1 MGMPME
7 WLYWPSS
14 LGLVIILSHYLCA
27 VWSSAARLTLG
38 NLMQTHMSLCTCEYV
53 HCFVKLNMFQGKSNS
68 EIYTPTGKGSSW
80 GCQFWRI
87 PPTASSKCGKENN
100 ISSLVLGSKLSSR
113 KANHWMKQV
122 IPHRQVY
129 QRKRVPPSVPNL
141 FGHSSL
147 FEVNNFIVP
156 WYSPICLGGETSQTS
171 HRPSWE
177 WLWCRSPVLRWTP
190 FHRIHTDHIPNPKCW
205 LCHVISSWQYA
216 WYIYIYRL
224 NPKCSWL
231 SHVISS
237 VW

>member
-1 MGMPME
+1 ME
-7 WLYWPSS
+7 QMMANRS
-14 LGLVIILSHYLCA
+14 
-27 VWSSAARLTLG
+27 
-38 NLMQTHMSLCTCEYV
+38 
-53 HCFVKLNMFQGKSNS
+53 K
-68 EIYTPTGKGSSW
+68 W
-80 GCQFWRI
+80 GCQWNGCIDHLVWGLWSFWAI
-87 PPTASSKCGKENN
+87 IYVQFEAQPPAWHLETWCKLTCLFAPVSTFIVLWSWTCFKGSLILRYTHLQERVVLEGVNFGESPPPHRANVGKK
-100 ISSLVLGSKLSSR
+100 IIFQALSWGLSSR

-156 WYSPICLGGETSQTS
+156 WYSQPS

-216 WYIYIYRL
+216 WYI
-224 NPKCSWL
+224 
-231 SHVISS
+231 
-237 VW
+237 

>member
-1 MGMPME
+1 
-7 WLYWPSS
+7 
-14 LGLVIILSHYLCA
+14 
-27 VWSSAARLTLG
+27 
-38 NLMQTHMSLCTCEYV
+38 MQTHMSLCTCEYV

-122 IPHRQVY
+122 IPHWQVY

-156 WYSPICLGGETSQTS
+156 WYSPICLGEKHPKHPTVLLENGFDVDLLFWGELRSTGSIQTISQI
-171 HRPSWE
+171 PSAGYVM
-177 WLWCRSPVLRWTP
+177 LYPHGNMLG
-190 FHRIHTDHIPNPKCW
+190 
-205 LCHVISSWQYA
+205 
-216 WYIYIYRL
+216 IYRL

>member
-122 IPHRQVY
+122 IPHWQVY

-216 WYIYIYRL
+216 WYI
-224 NPKCSWL
+224 
-231 SHVISS
+231 
-237 VW
+237 